1 MANWNKMTESHYN
14 AIKILLE
21 NGASI
26 DEAAKYM
33 KCHRNTVLRINKS
46 ESFEEYTQIVTEI
59 NAKRNQVAAIKAK
72 QEEQKPQGQTVTIQ
86 ANFLMME
93 EMRKTNELL
102 KLISNKLAFI
112 VDELCGT
119 PQAK

>member
-1 MANWNKMTESHYN
+1 MANWNKLTESRYN

-21 NGASI
+21 NGATI

-46 ESFEEYTQIVTEI
+46 ETFEEYTQIVTEM
-59 NAKRNQVAAIKAK
+59 NTKRNQVAAINAK
-72 QEEQKPQGQTVTIQ
+72 QEEQKPQGHTVTIQ

-102 KLISNKLAFI
+102 TAISNKIAYI
-112 VDELCGT
+112 VEQLS
-119 PQAK
+119 